1 MIQRFVFVVCVCW
14 SVIFSNMFI
23 YSSVISVTLPF
34 SWAWEDKWFHQRKH
48 TIRFC
53 GLMFDHFTDL
63 HRFSLNLS
71 ECKTTCEFS
80 RNNEQ
85 YSLLILWLL
94 WGIIR
99 LKNGRKQ
106 YFVMNSIRQIES
118 LIVWMILLGNNW
130 AKTFVWR
137 GFSRWKFF
145 FSFDEDECHIK
156 LW

>member
-1 MIQRFVFVVCVCW
+1 MIQRFFVVVCVCW
-14 SVIFSNMFI
+14 SVIFSYMFI

-63 HRFSLNLS
+63 LHFSLNLS
-71 ECKTTCEFS
+71 ECRTTCEFLAK
-80 RNNEQ
+80 Q
-85 YSLLILWLL
+85 WTIFFIDSLVAV
-94 WGIIR
+94 R
-99 LKNGRKQ
+99 YYPLKNGRKQ